1 MRFDDKQALYEFLRG
16 GAVGGGIVALFI
28 LIMVA
33 IGVTGKEEP
42 PKTNFK
48 VIDQYKGCDVVQ
60 WHYSMLS
67 EYKYFLHCPK

>member
-1 MRFDDKQALYEFLRG
+1 MSFEDKQALYEFLRG
-16 GAVGGGIVALFI
+16 AAVVGGIMALFL

-33 IGVTGKEEP
+33 IGVTGEKET